1 MDDFA
6 QDVLTSAR
14 DEYLAQ
20 LITHME
26 RSIMPWLDEVFA
38 DTVALCLL
46 NRQPHLYLNSMQQAM
61 EAVKDWNSV
70 ALEKEI
76 ARVQQRCAY
85 IADLLAYAVVVQV
98 KLLSCG
104 RTTDRRK
111 NIRVETPPLSVF
123 VHRTYINVARQ
134 MYVHP
139 YLFETL
145 ASDLDRTRQR
155 AERERLVRGCV
166 LDTIRNGLG
175 VPTEAI
181 MRAYLDEAVEN
192 EEQVF
197 IEPVAPPER
206 DEVQE
211 LESAKRRA
219 LGLEPVVVTTG
230 GGNSSSS
237 SSSAAE
243 AAVAAMQR
251 GPEPTTTSDYED
263 AAAAVMN
270 VDDAPVVTRVEFNP
284 NRDQIFSIPPRAT
297 NNSGA
302 MTEYDIEAEDRSRPS
317 SPVAAE
323 LESIDDLF

>member
-1 MDDFA
+1 MDDYA

-14 DEYLAQ
+14 DEYQAQ

-38 DTVALCLL
+38 ETVSLCQL
-46 NRQPHLYLNSMQQAM
+46 NRQPHLYLQSMQTTM

-76 ARVQQRCAY
+76 ARVRQRCAY
-85 IADLLAYAVVVQV
+85 IADLLAHAVVVQV

-111 NIRVETPPLSVF
+111 NIRVETPPLAQF

-134 MYVHP
+134 MFVHP
-139 YLFETL
+139 FLFETL
-145 ASDLDRTRQR
+145 TSDLERTRQR
-155 AERERLVRGCV
+155 AERERLVRGCI

-181 MRAYLDEAVEN
+181 MRAFMDEAVEN

-206 DEVQE
+206 DQVQE

-219 LGLEPVVVTTG
+219 LGLEPMVVDTATG
-230 GGNSSSS
+230 AGSDVD
-237 SSSAAE
+237 
-243 AAVAAMQR
+243 AAVTSMRR
-251 GPEPTTTSDYED
+251 GPEPMD
-263 AAAAVMN
+263 ATAEISGAVTN
-270 VDDAPVVTRVEFNP
+270 ADDAPVVSRVEFNP
-284 NRDQIFSIPPRAT
+284 HRDQVFSIPPRERSEYA
-297 NNSGA
+297 A
-302 MTEYDIEAEDRSRPS
+302 MEEEEEEDRSRPS
-317 SPVAAE
+317 SPAAE

>member
-1 MDDFA
+1 MDDYA
-6 QDVLTSAR
+6 QDVLTSSR

-20 LITHME
+20 LITHLE

-38 DTVALCLL
+38 DAVALCLL
-46 NRQPHLYLNSMQQAM
+46 NRQPHLYLQTMQAAM

-70 ALEKEI
+70 ALDKEV
-76 ARVQQRCAY
+76 ARVRQRCAY

-111 NIRVETPPLSVF
+111 NIRVETPPLAQF

-134 MYVHP
+134 LYVHP

-145 ASDLDRTRQR
+145 SVDLERTRQR
-155 AERERLVRGCV
+155 AERERLVRGCI

-181 MRAYLDEAVEN
+181 LRAYLDEAVEN

-197 IEPVAPPER
+197 IEPIAPPER

-219 LGLEPVVVTTG
+219 LGLEPILASS
-230 GGNSSSS
+230 GN
-237 SSSAAE
+237 
-243 AAVAAMQR
+243 
-251 GPEPTTTSDYED
+251 D
-263 AAAAVMN
+263 AAAAGGDAVAALQRGPLPVAVEVDWTSADAAVTN
-270 VDDAPVVTRVEFNP
+270 VDDAPVVSRVEFNP
-284 NRDQIFSIPPRAT
+284 HRDQVFSIPPRD
-297 NNSGA
+297 GV
-302 MTEYDIEAEDRSRPS
+302 TEYDIENEDRSRAS
-317 SPVAAE
+317 SPIAAE

>member
-46 NRQPHLYLNSMQQAM
+46 NRQPHLYLTSMQKAM

-85 IADLLAYAVVVQV
+85 IADLLAHAVVVQV

-139 YLFETL
+139 FLFETL
-145 ASDLDRTRQR
+145 SSDLDRTRQR

-219 LGLEPVVVTTG
+219 LGLEPVVVASS
-230 GGNSSSS
+230 GGNSST
-237 SSSAAE
+237 AE

-251 GPEPTTTSDYED
+251 GPEPGAD
-263 AAAAVMN
+263 AAEEETAAAVMN
-270 VDDAPVVTRVEFNP
+270 VDDAPVVTRVEFDP
-284 NRDQIFSIPPRAT
+284 QRDQVFSIPARGGGGT
-297 NNSGA
+297 
-302 MTEYDIEAEDRSRPS
+302 TEYDVEAEDRSRPS
-317 SPVAAE
+317 SPVAAAAAE